1 MKILLLDDHKVILN
15 LVGDFLSNNLN
26 AEVIKVSSIEEFNK
40 NATNIDLF
48 IIDLSL
54 EDGSG
59 FDVLDILSKSNEKN
73 VIIYTSNTDPGI
85 IRHLLKLKL
94 VRSVVH
100 KSSNEDE
107 LLMAVKSVMKGEEF
121 ICKKTSLIINTSK
134 RSYLDLED
142 NDTELTHRER
152 EIVNLMWNNLS
163 SQEIADKLFLSINTV
178 ENHRKNIKRKLGA
191 DSVISILKICLKKG
205 YINTLMD

>member
-59 FDVLDILSKSNEKN
+59 FDVLDILSKSKEKN

-94 VRSVVH
+94 VRSVVN
-100 KSSNEDE
+100 KSSNENE
-107 LLMAVKSVMKGEEF
+107 LLIAVKSVMKGQEF
-121 ICKKTSLIINTSK
+121 ICKKTSLIINTTK

-191 DSVISILKICLKKG
+191 DSVISILKISLKKG

>member
-1 MKILLLDDHKVILN
+1 MKILLLDDHIVILN

-59 FDVLDILSKSNEKN
+59 FDVLDILSKSKEKN

-94 VRSVVH
+94 VRSVVN
-100 KSSNEDE
+100 KSSNENE
-107 LLMAVKSVMKGEEF
+107 LLIAVKSVMKGQEF
-121 ICKKTSLIINTSK
+121 ICKKTSLIINTTK

-191 DSVISILKICLKKG
+191 DSVISILKISLKKG

>member
-59 FDVLDILSKSNEKN
+59 FDVLDILSKSKEKN

-107 LLMAVKSVMKGEEF
+107 LLMAVKSVMKGQEF
-121 ICKKTSLIINTSK
+121 ICKKTSLIINTTK

-191 DSVISILKICLKKG
+191 DSVISILKISLKKG

>member
-107 LLMAVKSVMKGEEF
+107 LLMAVKSVMKGQEF
-121 ICKKTSLIINTSK
+121 ICKKTSLIINTTK

-191 DSVISILKICLKKG
+191 DSVISILKISLKKG